1 MWDWGV
7 AHEPLRVDGVGLGE
21 DSGPLLAD
29 GVGMPVVDVGGGVHP
44 DAAVAVGVVVPGEE
58 GDEERAGV
66 LDAGEA
72 VGEVGPVLQGLGL
85 SNKRCIWGCFRGQW
99 EWADRRPLKV
109 MSKALRALFQR
120 WVHRALPLPVGS
132 RAMTAM

>member
-72 VGEVGPVLQGLGL
+72 VGEVGPV
-85 SNKRCIWGCFRGQW
+85 
-99 EWADRRPLKV
+99 
-109 MSKALRALFQR
+109 FQR
-120 WVHRALPLPVGS
+120 LELRLGVGVVIRAVRPAVGS
-132 RAMTAM
+132 AQVSTGDRTATERRGRASCPAPARGG

>member
-72 VGEVGPVLQGLGL
+72 VGEVGPVLQGLEVGLAVRVVVGDVWAGVGLGEGL
-85 SNKRCIWGCFRGQW
+85 SNKRALVTLPWVMCGRGGWGGGRRG
-99 EWADRRPLKV
+99 
-109 MSKALRALFQR
+109 
-120 WVHRALPLPVGS
+120 
-132 RAMTAM
+132 

>member
-1 MWDWGV
+1 MSEQVTCRLDV
-7 AHEPLRVDGVGLGE
+7 RRVKRLNTKAHTGQGE
-21 DSGPLLAD
+21 LFDTYRYHTSLTNSTLA
-29 GVGMPVVDVGGGVHP
+29 MLE
-44 DAAVAVGVVVPGEE
+44 A
-58 GDEERAGV
+58 DER
-66 LDAGEA
+66 
-72 VGEVGPVLQGLGL
+72 QGL

>member
-1 MWDWGV
+1 MRLDPKTSAGRKGDIIQRSTHTSDAVVAITGLNVTPADW
-7 AHEPLRVDGVGLGE
+7 ALG
-21 DSGPLLAD
+21 
-29 GVGMPVVDVGGGVHP
+29 
-44 DAAVAVGVVVPGEE
+44 
-58 GDEERAGV
+58 RRW
-66 LDAGEA
+66 
-72 VGEVGPVLQGLGL
+72 GL

>member
-66 LDAGEA
+66 LDAG
-72 VGEVGPVLQGLGL
+72 L

>member
-1 MWDWGV
+1 MLVRGGLVVGWTALMGV
-7 AHEPLRVDGVGLGE
+7 PVACPSVSTLGE
-21 DSGPLLAD
+21 A
-29 GVGMPVVDVGGGVHP
+29 
-44 DAAVAVGVVVPGEE
+44 
-58 GDEERAGV
+58 
-66 LDAGEA
+66 
-72 VGEVGPVLQGLGL
+72 GL